1 MHGTVS
7 RHWRDPV
14 KSLLGEE
21 CRELAIEPR
30 GVAGDRLYALRDA
43 EGKLGSG
50 KNTRR
55 MRQIDGLFSLRA
67 RSRADGKPEILFPD
81 GRWLPGDDPGIHWA
95 LSSLLGVDVTLAR
108 EASVSHFDSS
118 PVHLVITRALGWLR
132 ARLPS
137 SKVDE
142 RRFRPNLVVETDED
156 EQAWLG
162 RVLRVGDVRL
172 RGDAP
177 TERCRMTTLPQSDLP
192 NDPKILRCV
201 AQAAGLNFGVYAQ
214 VLTPGAVAIGDRV
227 SLEEA

>member
-1 MHGTVS
+1 MLGTVS
-7 RHWRDPV
+7 RLWRYPV

-21 CRELAIEPR
+21 CRELAIEAR
-30 GVAGDRLYALRDA
+30 GVAGDRLFALLDA
-43 EGKLGSG
+43 QGKLGSG
-50 KNTRR
+50 KDTRR
-55 MRQIDGLFSLRA
+55 MRRIDGLFSLRA
-67 RSRADGKPEILFPD
+67 RSRADGMPEILFPD
-81 GRWLPGDDPGIHWA
+81 GRWLPGDDPGIHSA

-118 PVHLVITRALGWLR
+118 PVHLVSTRALDWLR
-132 ARLPS
+132 SRLPE

-172 RGDAP
+172 RVDAP

-192 NDPKILRCV
+192 NDPKILRRV
-201 AQAAGLNFGVYAQ
+201 AQEAGLNFGVYAQ